1 MVWIPE
7 RLNGQNVIQ
16 WINKK
21 ATFTKLCHVEIIILS
36 EKEVNIWLFGSRCG
50 RFLHC
55 FQFFQTVD
63 STESV
68 ETSPKSS
75 WGEIMVL
82 TILKD
87 QIINIWVNTYA
98 LGKLMDSEQ
107 LWMIS
112 LKEKMHVFNIF
123 SRKAN
128 LNDSFNTALPGLY
141 L

>member
-1 MVWIPE
+1 
-7 RLNGQNVIQ
+7 
-16 WINKK
+16 
-21 ATFTKLCHVEIIILS
+21 
-36 EKEVNIWLFGSRCG
+36 
-50 RFLHC
+50 
-55 FQFFQTVD
+55 
-63 STESV
+63 
-68 ETSPKSS
+68 
-75 WGEIMVL
+75 MVL

-112 LKEKMHVFNIF
+112 LNEKMHIFNIF